1 MSTATSSTTVVCAV
15 DLDAP
20 AAEVYDR
27 WTASERI
34 PTFLGGSGD
43 ARGGGLASID
53 WVVLLEGRAQDFRA
67 EVTER
72 VPGRSIAWQGQGR
85 PHRGTVSFDEHSTGS
100 SRVTVEVD
108 WTPEGAGALADRL
121 ILRRQLQHDLDAFA
135 RDPAS
140 PGPAP
145 SARRRPP
152 STGTP
157 GAGAAGVP
165 SRSRTAGAPS
175 RSGPDDRGGG
185 ADSPTDIPARGWK
198 DILKRTV
205 RQLKADNVSLIAA
218 GAAFYVFLA
227 LAPALIA
234 VISVYGLVAD
244 PAEVGRQLESILSAL
259 PADAASVVETQLTAI
274 TSAGRSG
281 LGLGLVVSVVL
292 ALVGASKG
300 MLALVTALNIAYDED
315 ETRGFVKLRALTLG
329 LTVAVALTAVATIG
343 GMVVVRALAR
353 PLGTFGETAVSV
365 LRWPVLAG
373 LGVVGL
379 AVLYRYAPD
388 RKAPPWRW
396 VTPGA
401 VVATV
406 LWLVGSIAFSVY
418 VATFGKYNETYGVL
432 GGVVVLLSW
441 LLLTA
446 YAIVLGAELD
456 REAERQ
462 SAGAT
467 GAR

>member
-1 MSTATSSTTVVCAV
+1 MSTAMSSTTVVCAV
-15 DLDAP
+15 DVDAP

-27 WTASERI
+27 WTASRRI
-34 PTFLGGSGD
+34 PTFLGGAGET
-43 ARGGGLASID
+43 RGAGVADVD
-53 WVVLLEGRAQDFRA
+53 WVVLLEGRAQSFEA

-72 VPGRSIAWQGQGR
+72 VPGRSITWQGRGR
-85 PHRGTVSFDEHSTGS
+85 PHGGTVSFEDAATGS
-100 SRVTVEVD
+100 TRITVELD
-108 WTPEGAGALADRL
+108 WRPEGDGALADRL
-121 ILRRQLQHDLDAFA
+121 ILRRQLQDDLEAFA
-135 RDPAS
+135 GDPAS
-140 PGPAP
+140 PSRPAG
-145 SARRRPP
+145 SAQQRPA
-152 STGTP
+152 ST
-157 GAGAAGVP
+157 AAPARPV
-165 SRSRTAGAPS
+165 TARAPS
-175 RSGPDDRGGG
+175 RAGVADRGVG
-185 ADSPTDIPARGWK
+185 ADSPTEIPARGWK

-205 RQLKADNVSLIAA
+205 RQLKVDNVSLIAA

-244 PAEVGRQLESILSAL
+244 PAEVARQLDPVLSAL

-274 TSAGRSG
+274 TSGGRSG
-281 LGLGLVVSVVL
+281 LGLGLVVSVVV

-315 ETRGFVKLRALTLG
+315 ETRGFVKLRALALG
-329 LTVAVALTAVATIG
+329 LTVAVAVTAVATVG

-353 PLGTFGETAVSV
+353 PLGTVGETAVAV

-406 LWLVGSIAFSVY
+406 LWLLGSIAFSVY

-462 SAGAT
+462 SAGDT
-467 GAR
+467 EDG